1 MDCSSVLRAIGAST
15 FFNSQQGSQLVW
27 TIVIMNISLFRSIAN
42 QYKDLRRVN
51 TVTMMNTISRQ
62 IEEQIAQHRL
72 AIDLYVGFQK
82 YSNFIEQF
90 RRYGRLGTICRRV
103 FVFGVADYQPPTIPG
118 IEFVEI
124 PPASALSHEWFVL
137 VNTPD
142 FWTTLVAKEL
152 ETSDP
157 ITADRQ
163 FDAVWSFDEHIVE
176 RISLLVA
183 QALEFSYMP
192 VQRRNYEQQN
202 MHISAINSQM
212 LGLVESSE
220 FTSHRRWL
228 QLCTLRQLTDVNAK
242 QINVLLRTT
251 GEILHTVFGAT
262 SVAIL
267 LNHTTDYYIVAA
279 SEGDVLTSGRPIPLT
294 EGLGGQVIHAERM
307 IQIKDVNLSQA
318 VEPLMPNAKTL
329 IAAPI
334 AGRRIYGAVLVGS
347 QQTQAWNEEDGET
360 LQSVARLLATKLEQ
374 LTAEKPVK
382 KSLPEMTQH
391 WQQVVTEQQKPT
403 ARLLALQQKLR
414 VLGGLTPVQE
424 EVLNEMATASASLVQ
439 TIKSAKHL
447 LPDKV

>member
-1 MDCSSVLRAIGAST
+1 
-15 FFNSQQGSQLVW
+15 
-27 TIVIMNISLFRSIAN
+27 MNISLFRSIAN

-51 TVTMMNTISRQ
+51 TVAMMNTISRQ

-103 FVFGVADYQPPTIPG
+103 FVFGVADYQPPNIPG
-118 IEFVEI
+118 IEFVEL
-124 PPASALSHEWFVL
+124 PPASALSREWFVL
-137 VNTPD
+137 VNTSD

-152 ETSDP
+152 ETCDP
-157 ITADRQ
+157 ITGDRQ
-163 FDAVWSFDEHIVE
+163 FDAIWSFNEDIVE

-212 LGLVESSE
+212 LGLVESIE

-228 QLCTLRQLTDVNAK
+228 QLRTLRQLTEVSAK

-251 GEILHTVFGAT
+251 SEILHTVFGAS

-267 LNHTTDYYIVAA
+267 LNHTLDYYIVAA
-279 SEGDVLTSGRPIPLT
+279 AEGDVLSSGRPIPFAD
-294 EGLGGQVIHAERM
+294 GLGGRVIQTAKM
-307 IQIKDVNLSQA
+307 IQVKDVNLSQV
-318 VEPLMPNAKTL
+318 VEPLLPSAQAL

-334 AGRRIYGAVLVGS
+334 AGRRVYGAIIVGS
-347 QQTQAWNEEDGET
+347 QQTQEWNEEDAET
-360 LQSVARLLATKLEQ
+360 IQAVARLLATKLEQ
-374 LTAEKPVK
+374 LTAEKPARK
-382 KSLPEMTQH
+382 TLPRMTQH
-391 WQQVVTEQQKPT
+391 LQQVVTEQQKPT

-447 LPDKV
+447 LPDRSLK